1 MSPSR
6 FGPLRSAVPFSLA
19 YWRPVL
25 LVALGIAAAAGLN
38 PAMSQPTSTNNAA
51 VVTGTVADASGAPL
65 SFASVYLAGTTVGT
79 ATDTTG
85 AFVFTTSRT
94 GPHTL
99 RASMLGY
106 KTTSTDIRLTAGDT
120 TRVQFRLA
128 NQQVSMQEAVITGA
142 RAPLDMD
149 AQASLTP
156 LEAVTTAGAS
166 GDIFRA
172 LQALPGIGA
181 PGDGAGLFVRGGDVS
196 ETRTLLDGAPLVH
209 PYRTETP
216 TGGAFGTVPPFLVDG
231 TQFSTG
237 GFSAQYGDALSG
249 ILAMDTK
256 DRPQEASQS
265 LGLGLAGASVSVSQP
280 IGDAVGLRVSGN
292 RSFTGVLFAVNG
304 RGDEFEVAPQGW
316 DGNAV
321 LNWDYA
327 PDGQLTWVSFGRLNQ
342 IGLNSAQGA
351 YDGLFDS
358 RSTNQLHVL
367 HAMQQ
372 AGTWT
377 LDASLSWNRFEDD
390 RAFGVLQ
397 TRLVDATWAVRLDAR
412 RNAVWGLGPDWTLQT
427 GVVAERRR
435 YRFRGQFPSQPDV
448 IGPSAPVFS
457 VDETVRDRRTGGYA
471 QLATTRFEPLTLTA
485 GARSDAYALTGDVVV
500 DPRASARL
508 ALSETTTLRL
518 AWGRYHQGPD
528 LEDAGQHAGPTSL
541 RPASAQHVVAGV
553 TMDRDPLLV
562 RVESYWKPY
571 DDLVVR
577 TGPESFANAGTGQA
591 RGFDVFAQYGTFL
604 ETPVSG
610 WISYGLLDADRTQP
624 RDIGADVVL
633 DDGPAPFDLT
643 HQVSLVG
650 KVEIVPRVYAGA
662 SYRLTSGEPYT
673 PVIETRTG
681 PAGNVLPVDGSVGS
695 QRLPTYQRLDLQ
707 LSYFWPLGDGRHA
720 LFYAAVNNALDRR
733 NVLGVTYSPDYRQS
747 NYQRSLFRRS
757 FYVGVTV
764 QL

>member
-1 MSPSR
+1 M
-6 FGPLRSAVPFSLA
+6 LLI
-19 YWRPVL
+19 VL
-25 LVALGIAAAAGLN
+25 GLVAAAPLP
-38 PAMSQPTSTNNAA
+38 PAFAQSTSAEAQPTSAENIA
-51 VVTGTVADASGAPL
+51 VVIGTVADAAGAPL
-65 SFASVYLAGTTVGT
+65 PFASVYLAGTTVGT
-79 ATDTTG
+79 ATDSTG
-85 AFVFTTSRT
+85 AFVFTTRRAGS
-94 GPHTL
+94 HTL

-106 KTTSTDIRLTAGDT
+106 AAASTDIRLTAADT
-120 TRVQFRLA
+120 TRVSFRLRD
-128 NQQVSMQEAVITGA
+128 QQMSMQEAVVTGA

-181 PGDGAGLFVRGGDVS
+181 PGDGAGLFVRGGDAS
-196 ETRTLLDGAPLVH
+196 ETWTLLDGAPLTH

-231 TQFSTG
+231 TQLSTG
-237 GFSAQYGDALSG
+237 GFSAQYGNALSG
-249 ILAMDTK
+249 VLAMDTK

-265 LGLGLAGASVSVSQP
+265 IGLGLAGASVSVNQP
-280 IGDAVGLRVSGN
+280 IGETLGLRVSGN

-304 RGDEFEVAPQGW
+304 RGDAFEVAPQGW

-327 PDGQLTWVSFGRLNQ
+327 PDGQLTWVSFGRSNRV
-342 IGLNSAQGA
+342 GVASEQGA
-351 YDGLFDS
+351 CNGLFES

-367 HAMQQ
+367 RAMQQ
-372 AGTWT
+372 AGAWT
-377 LDASLSWNRFEDD
+377 LDASASWNRFRDN
-390 RAFGVLQ
+390 RAFGVLR
-397 TRLVDATWAVRLDAR
+397 TRLVDATGAIRVDAR

-427 GVVAERRR
+427 GAVAERRR
-435 YRFRGQFPSQPDV
+435 YRFRGQFPEQPDV
-448 IGPSAPVFS
+448 IDGSASVFS

-471 QLATTRFEPLTLTA
+471 ELATTRFEPLTLTA
-485 GARSDAYALTGDVVV
+485 GVRSDAYALTGDVVV
-500 DPRASARL
+500 GPRASAKY
-508 ALSETTTLRL
+508 ALSTSTSLRL
-518 AWGRYHQGPD
+518 AWGHYHQGPD
-528 LEDAGQHAGPTSL
+528 LEEAGQHAEPTSL

-553 TMDRDPLLV
+553 TMDRDPLLL

-577 TGPESFANAGTGQA
+577 TGPATFANAGTGRA
-591 RGFDVFAQYGTFL
+591 RGLDVFAQYGTFL

-610 WISYGLLDADRTQP
+610 WISYSLLDADRTQP
-624 RDIGADVVL
+624 RDIGTEVVL

-650 KVEIVPRVYAGA
+650 KVEIIPRVYAGA
-662 SYRLTSGEPYT
+662 SYRLTSGAPYT

-681 PAGNVLPVDGSVGS
+681 PGGNVLPVDGSVGS

-733 NVLGVTYSPDYRQS
+733 NALGVTYSPDYQNS
-747 NYQRSLFRRS
+747 GFQRSLFRRS